1 MNALKWS
8 TWNKLLENRQIKIIF
23 CNKNV
28 RLKRTWLTKIGT
40 QMTSKNLNENAKVN
54 YANFRSIKMIVAYDL
69 LIEGKFWGML
79 RCTCNIDWISLWTQ
93 TSCHTLAKIIS
104 HHFPLKLEFSIIIVS
119 FYCNSSFCKCGPH
132 TLFIL
137 KSSRIAKMWMLLDVP
152 CLCSLKNIGSLCMFL
167 GLGTKT
173 LLWMCTKTLLMIK
186 EVYQIQ
192 QQQKRFW
199 IWVL

>member
-1 MNALKWS
+1 MNY
-8 TWNKLLENRQIKIIF
+8 
-23 CNKNV
+23 
-28 RLKRTWLTKIGT
+28 
-40 QMTSKNLNENAKVN
+40 VN
-54 YANFRSIKMIVAYDL
+54 CRSIKMIVASDL
-69 LIEGKFWGML
+69 LIKGKFWGML
-79 RCTCNIDWISLWTQ
+79 RCICNIDWISLCTQ

-119 FYCNSSFCKCGPH
+119 FYCNSSSWKYGPQ

-137 KSSRIAKMWMLLDVP
+137 RSSRIAKMWMLLDVP

-173 LLWMCTKTLLMIK
+173 LLGMCTKTLLMIK

-192 QQQKRFW
+192 HKKKILDMAF
-199 IWVL
+199 ICA